1 MDSSTSNSEPTFP
14 FEVPK
19 EGTILCSDPSK
30 YQSPHLLGNV
40 SILRVEYEAFQKT
53 VPRYWTS
60 VSAVRPQVFKE
71 SFQPR
76 CLRSKFIFSLLQ
88 NGVTEDVLSKHVFT
102 CTTILDGTE
111 YGQGLLIV
119 GFPVLPLL
127 STTSSDVSLTILFVP
142 EESMKFLSNLDYVLW
157 CLGVTTV
164 NYFCPLIFI

>member
-71 SFQPR
+71 SFQPQ

-88 NGVTEDVLSKHVFT
+88 NGVTEDVLSKR
-102 CTTILDGTE
+102 TE

-142 EESMKFLSNLDYVLW
+142 EESIQFLSNLDYVLW